1 MKYILYLPFCSSCTS
16 TCTLVDELTKAEVS
30 VHCRGSGFQLCCS
43 KEEFSVRASVGK
55 VKEEFIL
62 CKLLDRNGVVTC
74 ATCGS
79 LSFGKTVHKFTDH
92 INASARNALQIL
104 WQCKCK
110 YSYTSVVSI
119 LYIYVSLDLVLLHII
134 KQLVIFCLLYIN

>member
-1 MKYILYLPFCSSCTS
+1 MYT
-16 TCTLVDELTKAEVS
+16 V
-30 VHCRGSGFQLCCS
+30 
-43 KEEFSVRASVGK
+43 
-55 VKEEFIL
+55 
-62 CKLLDRNGVVTC
+62 GVVDSSFVVAKRSSVLEHQWVKLKRNLYYVNYWTE
-74 ATCGS
+74 AEWS
-79 LSFGKTVHKFTDH
+79 PVQRVEAFSFGKTVHKFTDH